1 MLISTLF
8 FVFLFILSLR
18 FGFALGFLLSALTI
32 IGIFVLPI
40 VAEKVEK
47 EEEPR
52 EKRLR
57 GADVLSADDLA
68 KLIRSRE
75 Q

>member
-1 MLISTLF
+1 M
-8 FVFLFILSLR
+8 SLR

-40 VAEKVEK
+40 VAEKVK
-47 EEEPR
+47 KKEEPR